1 MDLRSNALG
10 AFAEAVSAAET
21 ASDGFGLADIAAVA
35 SAWETVDGSVRSFGW
50 IVDLR
55 RGGRRYLEYKVD
67 ADAGGA
73 AHDVAVTPLAADG
86 PLPMA
91 CISARWFD
99 PSGVNS
105 ALRHHNAQLAA
116 LLNNLP

>member
-1 MDLRSNALG
+1 MDLRSSDLG
-10 AFAEAVSAAET
+10 AFAEAVNAAET

-35 SAWETVDGSVRSFGW
+35 SAWETVDGGVRSFGW

-67 ADAGGA
+67 AEGA
-73 AHDVAVTPLAADG
+73 PHAVAVTPLAVDG
-86 PLPMA
+86 PPPAA
-91 CISARWFD
+91 CTTARWFE
-99 PSGVNS
+99 PSGVNH
-105 ALRHHNAQLAA
+105 ALRRHNAQLAA